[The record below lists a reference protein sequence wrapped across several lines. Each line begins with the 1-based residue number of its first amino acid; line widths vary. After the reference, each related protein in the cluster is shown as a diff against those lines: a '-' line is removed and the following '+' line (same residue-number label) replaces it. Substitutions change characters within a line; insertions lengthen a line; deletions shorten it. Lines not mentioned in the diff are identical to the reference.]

1 MTFYETGIGNG
12 KTILLLPGTC
22 CNWQVNFNAVLP
34 FLSQEYHVI
43 AVNYDGFD
51 GAGTEFTTMVEQIGK
66 IEDYIIQK
74 HGGHIDI
81 VYGSSLGGSFVG
93 LLMQRRR
100 IHMDHG
106 ILGSSDLDQ
115 SGKVSA
121 WLSTNLMGGAFY
133 GVLKKGTVPDWIWK
147 ICEKKLGKSATESYH
162 GMLSAIGQAMQTVSK
177 KSMKNEFYS
186 DLITPLEDHIKVEGT
201 QLHVF
206 YALQM
211 GRQYRERYE
220 KHFAD
225 PDIIEQDYG
234 HEELLFCHPKQWVEE
249 IRSCCGGTIGR
260 GLLL

>member
-1 MTFYETGIGNG
+1 MTFYEIGIENG

-22 CNWQVNFNAVLP
+22 CNWQVNFGPVLP

-51 GAGTEFTTMVEQIGK
+51 GTGTEFTTMIEQAEK
-66 IEDYIIQK
+66 IEDYMIK
-74 HGGHIDI
+74 EHGGHVDI
-81 VYGSSLGGSFVG
+81 TYGSSLGGSFVG
-93 LLMQRRR
+93 LLMQRKR

-133 GVLKKGTVPDWIWK
+133 GVLKKGTVPGWIWK
-147 ICEKKLGKSATESYH
+147 ICEKKMGKAATENYRD
-162 GMLSAIGQAMQTVSK
+162 MVSAIGQAMQTVSK

-186 DLITPLEDHIKVEGT
+186 DLITPLEDNIKVEGT

-211 GRQYRERYE
+211 GPQYRARYE
-220 KHFAD
+220 KHFAGL
-225 PDIIEQDYG
+225 DIIEQDYG
-234 HEELLFCHPKQWVEE
+234 HEELLFSLPELWMDALRKCTETGK
-249 IRSCCGGTIGR
+249 
-260 GLLL
+260 